1 MCCCYHSLVEAVS
14 TLRLYFPVLRHY
26 LEISSRTSIFHNYNF
41 KRGGWG
47 VGGLATT
54 FDLAAFRLSMIALVK
69 KSVNH
74 PRNVASMRETGNRN
88 NNMNSVLV
96 LLVIAFFGL
105 LYPIYFRGN
114 KELMFSF
121 LLVLRLSLQAVY
133 YAKNETSENVPRCPT
148 FWLCVS
154 I

>member
-1 MCCCYHSLVEAVS
+1 MRCCYHSLLVAVS

-47 VGGLATT
+47 VRGLATA
-54 FDLAAFRLSMIALVK
+54 FDLAAFRLCMIAPVK

-74 PRNVASMRETGNRN
+74 PRNVARMRETGLEQQHEFGFGP
-88 NNMNSVLV
+88 V
-96 LLVIAFFGL
+96 AFFGL

-114 KELMFSF
+114 MELTFSF

-133 YAKNETSENVPRCPT
+133 YAKNETSEHVPRCPT
-148 FWLCVS
+148 F
-154 I
+154 